1 MNFKIR
7 IFLIAI
13 GLSALLWLVNHLNRD
28 YTVGTTIHITFHKGT
43 FPDATSS
50 DTSVYVE
57 IKGSGF
63 ALLRQ
68 YFRKP
73 MSISLY
79 KSDFR
84 VEKHGDSL
92 YYSLISENL
101 FQAINKELPTKM
113 AIATLPDAPLSYAF
127 ISYPSKTVPV
137 KAIYTTSPGD
147 GCMSSGPVEIVPD
160 KIQISGPVDV
170 LKTIDTIRV
179 RIPDKLSG
187 CDTVK
192 KTFPV
197 TSLLSPKLSSKTKE
211 INVSIPF
218 SRTQL
223 TEKLLP
229 YRFIEAGQEYHGEVN
244 VTLMIPDGLENQP
257 VKLNY
262 KASGNRVQFSVQTS
276 TYIKVI
282 SVSPDHILL
291 EQ

>member
-73 MSISLY
+73 VSVSLY

-84 VEKHGDSL
+84 IEKHGDSL
-92 YYSLISENL
+92 YYYLISENL
-101 FQAINKELPTKM
+101 FQAINKELPSKM
-113 AIATLPDAPLSYAF
+113 ALAALPEAILSYSF
-127 ISYPSKTVPV
+127 ISYPSKTIPV
-137 KAIYTTSPGD
+137 KALYNVSPGD
-147 GCMSSGPVEIVPD
+147 GCIVSGPVKVFPD
-160 KIQISGPVDV
+160 KIQVSGPAEL
-170 LKTIDTIRV
+170 LKTLDTLRLQLPEKLSACDTIEK
-179 RIPDKLSG
+179 I
-187 CDTVK
+187 
-192 KTFPV
+192 FP
-197 TSLLSPKLSSKTKE
+197 TATLLSPKLSSKIKE
-211 INVSIPF
+211 IKVTIPF
-218 SRTQL
+218 SQAQL
-223 TEKLLP
+223 VEKPLQ
-229 YRFIEAGQEYHGEVN
+229 YRFVEDGVDYHGEVN
-244 VTLMIPDGLENQP
+244 VTLMIPEGLENNP

-262 KASGNRVQFSVQTS
+262 KISGNRAQFSVQTS
-276 TYIKVI
+276 TNIKVI